1 MILTIFITRKSP
13 FDKLTM
19 KKILIFFVYIFICTN
34 IFAQENPFIKLVEIT
49 KEKNTVKSARQ
60 FIIGSTCK
68 TCSLQINNNPVKV
81 YATGAFAYEVN
92 LTPSVDTNFV
102 ITATNT
108 ANKVATRNIGFL
120 YTKPAPAEAVKTLG
134 IESIEVFPEGDLIV
148 SAGDKIQ
155 FKVKAFPGCAM
166 ATINGTILY
175 EIPTSQTK
183 GMAGIYQGE
192 YVVKSTD
199 NFTSMKIPVTI
210 TSKDGKKITKETEN
224 KIGVLSTISSDVCFT
239 KGRLAHLEYGIGED
253 RLGGAKIGYID
264 SMIPLKIIG
273 KVGEK
278 YKVAL
283 TQIRSAYIPVSVV
296 ALAPRG
302 TFAGPALTD
311 RWQISGDEKYDYL
324 TIGLTNKLP
333 YQAFQEI
340 DPNKIIVDIFGATNN
355 TNWITQLQ
363 SAKEIKNVTYEQIQD
378 GIFRVTIFLKSKQ
391 HWGHSVYYKGN
402 LLTIKIKQQPKS
414 LSLSNLTI
422 AVDAGHGGSNTGAG
436 GPTGSSEKDLALA
449 VALRLQD
456 ALEAEGAK
464 VIMTRTTEKFVDNK
478 ERILLYRDNEPDLLI
493 SIHLNSSGDPIRS
506 GGTSSLYKYIGFRN
520 LSYFINKRMLQ
531 LGLKEYGN
539 IGAFNFML
547 NSPTEYPNA
556 LVETLFLSNPEEEML
571 IMDPTFQQ
579 KMAEKIMTGIKDFL
593 QNIEA
598 NK

>member
-1 MILTIFITRKSP
+1 
-13 FDKLTM
+13 M
-19 KKILIFFVYIFICTN
+19 KKIFSAAAFLIICTN
-34 IFAQENPFIKLVEIT
+34 IFAQENPFVKLVEIT
-49 KEKNTVKSARQ
+49 KEKNNVQAARQ

-68 TCSLQINNNPVKV
+68 TCVVQINNIPVKV

-92 LTPSVDTNFV
+92 LTSGKDTNFV
-102 ITATNT
+102 ISATNT
-108 ANKVATRNIGFL
+108 DGKKATRNIGFL
-120 YTKPAPAEAVKTLG
+120 YTKPAPAEAVKTFG
-134 IESIEVFPEGDLIV
+134 IESVQTFPEGNLIV
-148 SAGDKIQ
+148 TNGDKIQ
-155 FKVKAFPGCAM
+155 FRVKAFPNCTM

-175 EIPTSQTK
+175 EMPTSQTK
-183 GMAGIYQGE
+183 GIAGIYQGE
-192 YVVKSTD
+192 YTVKPTD
-199 NFTSMKIPVTI
+199 NFSSMKIPVTI
-210 TSKDGKKITKETEN
+210 TNASGQKITKETEN
-224 KIGVLSTISSDVCFT
+224 KIGVLSSLGSDVCFT

-283 TQIRSAYIPVSVV
+283 TSIRSAYIPDNVV

-302 TFAGPALTD
+302 TFAGPALTE
-311 RWQISGDEKYDYL
+311 RWQITGDEKYDYL

-340 DPNKIIVDIFGATNN
+340 EPNKIIVDIFGATNN

-402 LLTIKIKQQPKS
+402 ILTVRVKQQPKS
-414 LSLSNLTI
+414 LALSKLTI
-422 AVDAGHGGSNTGAG
+422 AIDAGHGGSNTGAG
-436 GPTGSSEKDLALA
+436 GPTGSSEKELALA
-449 VALRLQD
+449 VSLRLQE
-456 ALEAEGAK
+456 ALENEGVK

-493 SIHLNSSGDPIRS
+493 SIHLNSSGDPIKS
-506 GGTSSLYKYIGFRN
+506 GGTSTMYKYIGFRN

-556 LVETLFLSNPEEEML
+556 LIETLFLSNPEEEAL
-571 IMDPTFQQ
+571 IMDPNFQQ
-579 KMAEKIMTGIKDFL
+579 KMADKIVVGIKDFL

>member
-1 MILTIFITRKSP
+1 MFKKSNTA
-13 FDKLTM
+13 FL
-19 KKILIFFVYIFICTN
+19 IIFFLFFNQIIK
-34 IFAQENPFIKLVEIT
+34 AQENPFIKLVEIT

-68 TCSLQINNNPVKV
+68 TCTIQINNNLVKV
-81 YATGAFAYEVN
+81 YNTGAFAYEVN

-108 ANKVATRNIGFL
+108 ANKVAARNIGFL
-120 YTKPAPAEAVKTLG
+120 YTKPAPAEATKTLA
-134 IESIEVFPEGDLIV
+134 IESIETFPDGDLIV
-148 SAGDKIQ
+148 TAGDKIQ
-155 FKVKAFPGCAM
+155 FKVKGFPGCTM
-166 ATINGTILY
+166 ATINGAVLY
-175 EIPTSQTK
+175 EMPTSQTK

-192 YVVKSTD
+192 YVVKPTD
-199 NFTSMKIPVTI
+199 NFTSMKIPITI
-210 TSKDGKKITKETEN
+210 TAKDGKKITKETDS
-224 KIGVLSTISSDVCFT
+224 KIGILSSLGSDVCFT

-253 RLGGAKIGYID
+253 RLGGAKIGYLD

-283 TQIRSAYIPVSVV
+283 TAIRSAYIPESVV

-302 TFAGPALTD
+302 TFAGPALTEK
-311 RWQISGDEKYDYL
+311 WLISGDDKYDYL
-324 TIGLTNKLP
+324 TVGLTSKLP

-340 DPNKIIVDIFGATNN
+340 EPNKIVVDIFGATNN

-363 SAKEIKNVTYEQIQD
+363 SAKEIKNVNYEQIQD

-402 LLTIKIKQQPKS
+402 TLTIKIKQQPKS
-414 LSLSNLTI
+414 LALSNLTI

-436 GPTGSSEKDLALA
+436 GPTGSSEKELTLQ
-449 VALRLQD
+449 VALRVQSL
-456 ALEAEGAK
+456 LENEGVK

-478 ERILLYRDNEPDLLI
+478 DRILLYRDNEPDLLI
-493 SIHLNSSGDPIRS
+493 SIHLNSSGDPIKS

-556 LVETLFLSNPEEEML
+556 LVETLFLSNPEEEAL
-571 IMDPTFQQ
+571 IMDPIFQQ
-579 KMAEKIMTGIKDFL
+579 KMAEKIVAGVKDFL
-593 QNIEA
+593 QNIEV

>member
-1 MILTIFITRKSP
+1 
-13 FDKLTM
+13 M
-19 KKILIFFVYIFICTN
+19 KKIFSAAAFLIICTN
-34 IFAQENPFIKLVEIT
+34 IFAQENPFVKLVEIT
-49 KEKNTVKSARQ
+49 KEKNNVQAARQ

-68 TCSLQINNNPVKV
+68 TCVVQINNIPVKV

-92 LTPSVDTNFV
+92 LTSGKDTNFV
-102 ITATNT
+102 ISATNT
-108 ANKVATRNIGFL
+108 DGKKATRNIGFL
-120 YTKPAPAEAVKTLG
+120 YTKPAPAEAVKTFG
-134 IESIEVFPEGDLIV
+134 IESVQTFPEGNLIV
-148 SAGDKIQ
+148 TNGDKIQ
-155 FKVKAFPGCAM
+155 FRVKAFPNCTM

-175 EIPTSQTK
+175 EMPTSQTK
-183 GMAGIYQGE
+183 GIAGIYQGE
-192 YVVKSTD
+192 YTVKPTD
-199 NFTSMKIPVTI
+199 NFSSMKIPVTI
-210 TSKDGKKITKETEN
+210 TNASGQKITKETEN
-224 KIGVLSTISSDVCFT
+224 KIGVLSSLGSDVCFT

-283 TQIRSAYIPVSVV
+283 TSIRSAYIPDNVV

-302 TFAGPALTD
+302 TFAGPALTE
-311 RWQISGDEKYDYL
+311 RWQITGDEKYDYL

-340 DPNKIIVDIFGATNN
+340 EPNKIIVDIFGATNN

-391 HWGHSVYYKGN
+391 HWGHSLYYKGN
-402 LLTIKIKQQPKS
+402 VLTVRIKQQPKS
-414 LSLSNLTI
+414 LALSNLTI
-422 AVDAGHGGSNTGAG
+422 AIDAGHGGSNTGAG
-436 GPTGSSEKDLALA
+436 GPTGSSEKELALA
-449 VALRLQD
+449 VSLRLQE
-456 ALEAEGAK
+456 ALENEGVK

-493 SIHLNSSGDPIRS
+493 SIHLNSSGDPIKS
-506 GGTSSLYKYIGFRN
+506 GGTSTMYKYIGFRN

-556 LVETLFLSNPEEEML
+556 LIETLFLSNPEEEAL
-571 IMDPTFQQ
+571 IMDPNFQQ
-579 KMAEKIMTGIKDFL
+579 KMADKIVVGIKDFL